1 MGFMGMAD
9 GGRIK
14 VTLNC
19 RGSATFMWGGAGG
32 EKQCK
37 YARESVSS
45 CERSVFSFRNSRKA
59 HFNKRSIAAALE
71 SVVEVVHSHQITL
84 ISILH
89 EVYWWSYQ

>member
-1 MGFMGMAD
+1 MIVSDLANRLTKMIFKETVDRMNRGAIMGFMGMAD

-19 RGSATFMWGGAGG
+19 RGSATFMRGGAGG

-45 CERSVFSFRNSRKA
+45 CELSAFSFVGTAEKP
-59 HFNKRSIAAALE
+59 HFTKEA
-71 SVVEVVHSHQITL
+71 
-84 ISILH
+84 
-89 EVYWWSYQ
+89 